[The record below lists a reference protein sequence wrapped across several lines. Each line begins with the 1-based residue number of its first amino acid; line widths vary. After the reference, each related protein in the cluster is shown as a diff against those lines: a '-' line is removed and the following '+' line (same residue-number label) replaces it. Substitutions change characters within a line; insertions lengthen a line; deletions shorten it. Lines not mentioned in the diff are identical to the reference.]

1 MNDDFRKQI
10 ASKISVEEINSLKL
24 WVQTVKDWTVP
35 SSEDLVK
42 LSLLQQMVLMNGF
55 VNDRPARF
63 ELLDI
68 AEMAGLPLHEFSLYC
83 EIGNWIAMDRR
94 FSEMSTDDVDEFYE
108 KMDEL
113 INAMNEDEEIDDV
126 FAVSMESAVER
137 VNEIA
142 ELNSLFYEE

>member
-24 WVQTVKDWTVP
+24 WVQTVKDWTAP

-55 VNDRPARF
+55 VNNRPARF

-68 AEMAGLPLHEFSLYC
+68 A
-83 EIGNWIAMDRR
+83 
-94 FSEMSTDDVDEFYE
+94 
-108 KMDEL
+108 
-113 INAMNEDEEIDDV
+113 
-126 FAVSMESAVER
+126 
-137 VNEIA
+137 
-142 ELNSLFYEE
+142 

>member
-24 WVQTVKDWTVP
+24 WVQTVKDWTAP

-55 VNDRPARF
+55 VNDEPARF

-68 AEMAGLPLHEFSLYC
+68 AEMAGLPLHEFSMYC

-126 FAVSMESAVER
+126 FTISMESAVER

>member
-24 WVQTVKDWTVP
+24 WVQTVKDWTAP

-68 AEMAGLPLHEFSLYC
+68 AEMAGLPLHEFSMYC

-126 FAVSMESAVER
+126 FAISVESATKR

>member
-24 WVQTVKDWTVP
+24 WVQTVKDWTAP

-55 VNDRPARF
+55 VNDEPARF

-68 AEMAGLPLHEFSLYC
+68 AEMAGLPLHEFSMYC

-126 FAVSMESAVER
+126 FTISMESAVER

-142 ELNSLFYEE
+142 ELNSLFYEK

>member
-1 MNDDFRKQI
+1 
-10 ASKISVEEINSLKL
+10 
-24 WVQTVKDWTVP
+24 
-35 SSEDLVK
+35 
-42 LSLLQQMVLMNGF
+42 MVLMNGF

-68 AEMAGLPLHEFSLYC
+68 AEMAGLPLHEFSMYC
-83 EIGNWIAMDRR
+83 EIGNWIVMDRR